1 MRSLIVLLLALAPCL
16 GAAQEVARV
25 FEAPL
30 TAKDI
35 GLSGPATRPAAAA
48 ALRQR
53 AMKAAIE
60 RFVLD
65 EKVHATDEDLE
76 AYGKWHEEFQRMEK
90 ERRARRLAEVE
101 AALKKPG
108 TQMLEREQ
116 LERERELYRGL
127 AQGDAKREAAE
138 RDAGSRK
145 RVWSQWITGFKANK
159 ALYEKYGG
167 RVGIT
172 KFGPD
177 PVGAVEALLR
187 EREAKGDLVIA
198 DAALAK
204 EFWSWYASQPRRVAR
219 PEEIDFT
226 YYWLKPPHDPDR
238 PRR

>member
-1 MRSLIVLLLALAPCL
+1 VRSLIVFLLALVPCL

-35 GLSGPATRPAAAA
+35 GLAGPATRPAAAA

-76 AYGKWHEEFQRMEK
+76 AYGKWNEEFQRLEK
-90 ERRARRLAEVE
+90 DRRARRLAEVE
-101 AALKKPG
+101 AALKKQSTP
-108 TQMLEREQ
+108 MLEREQ
-116 LERERELYRGL
+116 LERERELYRSL
-127 AQGDAKREAAE
+127 AKTDAQREAAA
-138 RDAGSRK
+138 RDAGSRE
-145 RVWSQWITGFKANK
+145 RVWRQWITGFKANK
-159 ALYEKYGG
+159 VLYEKYGG

-172 KFGPD
+172 KFGPE
-177 PVGAVEALLR
+177 PIGAIEALLR
-187 EREAKGDLVIA
+187 EREKKGDLVIA